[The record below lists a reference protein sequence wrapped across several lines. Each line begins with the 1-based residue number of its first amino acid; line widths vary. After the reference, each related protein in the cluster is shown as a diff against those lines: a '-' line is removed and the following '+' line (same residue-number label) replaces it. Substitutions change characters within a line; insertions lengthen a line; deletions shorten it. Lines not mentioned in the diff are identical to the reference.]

1 MCTSTHART
10 NQNIQGDTTNRVYCK
25 AFSVS
30 TEIQPDK
37 ILLRLV
43 IYTCVND
50 KYNNDAPDI

>member
-30 TEIQPDK
+30 TDK